1 MLSCDQIS
9 DGFFVRGRPTE
20 DNLNDPSW
28 HSVSWGFTNTRNYKI
43 SFNLLFV
50 NFNALLYDSVLLQAL
65 QICYFSNFYLSF
77 LLLFKILIIIIV
89 YLNIVLLNEV
99 SDCVLKLVIKV
110 LGDELLSCADDC
122 DILVL
127 VLLHNLPCKDDI

>member
-1 MLSCDQIS
+1 MV
-9 DGFFVRGRPTE
+9 F
-20 DNLNDPSW
+20 
-28 HSVSWGFTNTRNYKI
+28 
-43 SFNLLFV
+43 
-50 NFNALLYDSVLLQAL
+50 
-65 QICYFSNFYLSF
+65 
-77 LLLFKILIIIIV
+77 IINIV
-89 YLNIVLLNEV
+89 AYAYLNIVLLDKA